1 MVFEWAET
9 VTFLHNIDDGYY
21 TLVADCVVLSREE
34 QGDWV
39 EHALDRG
46 ARVVGDGAASELC
59 DQGLKLRRTGHV
71 RC

>member
-39 EHALDRG
+39 EHALDCEALEWWATGLPLSCATRG
-46 ARVVGDGAASELC
+46 
-59 DQGLKLRRTGHV
+59 
-71 RC
+71 